1 MVRPI
6 PPRDDLL
13 ALFQATKAN
22 AGDLISDA
30 ELLADVG
37 RFPRA
42 HALATL
48 AHEEIGKAQLCL
60 LAVMLTGITPA
71 AFLDA
76 VNRPAGQLIRVA
88 GVGRTAVAQ
97 TLGARRADTNAV

>member
-60 LAVMLTGITPA
+60 LAVRLTEITPQGVWD
-71 AFLDA
+71 AFK
-76 VNRPAGQLIRVA
+76 RPTGKLIRVT
-88 GVGRTAVAQ
+88 RFWRKTSAQ
-97 TLGARRADTNAV
+97 PSA

>member
-1 MVRPI
+1 MLRPI

-13 ALFQATKAN
+13 ALFQAAKTN

-48 AHEEIGKAQLCL
+48 AHDEIGKAQLFCRTRHPNVRQR
-60 LAVMLTGITPA
+60 AVRG
-71 AFLDA
+71 
-76 VNRPAGQLIRVA
+76 
-88 GVGRTAVAQ
+88 
-97 TLGARRADTNAV
+97 